1 MTVRFSLGSGRFIYF
16 LDVSNVYPRWS
27 VFLTKLE
34 RVTYII
40 LQDPSANDKIT
51 SYLPYLPFILG
62 GGSLRKIRSQET
74 KEKESDLLFESS
86 S

>member
-1 MTVRFSLGSGRFIYF
+1 MTVRFSLGSGSFIYF

-62 GGSLRKIRSQET
+62 GRVTEENQITRDKRKG
-74 KEKESDLLFESS
+74 K
-86 S
+86 